1 MLIFSVLHA
10 QCAREPKLH
19 LLFLSSSSSSFSP
32 SLQLEDGWLKVPT
45 GKMSKKDSSS
55 PKESAARMWRL
66 LPDEAVF
73 SAIWA
78 EEGRLL
84 FVFLFFGV
92 HLFLSEV
99 HLSPLLLDELK
110 HIE

>member
-1 MLIFSVLHA
+1 VLIFPVSRT
-10 QCAREPKLH
+10 QSIRELKPH

-45 GKMSKKDSSS
+45 GKMSKKDSSL
-55 PKESAARMWRL
+55 PKESAVRMWRL

-73 SAIWA
+73 RVIWA

-84 FVFLFFGV
+84 SVFL
-92 HLFLSEV
+92 S
-99 HLSPLLLDELK
+99 LL
-110 HIE
+110 I